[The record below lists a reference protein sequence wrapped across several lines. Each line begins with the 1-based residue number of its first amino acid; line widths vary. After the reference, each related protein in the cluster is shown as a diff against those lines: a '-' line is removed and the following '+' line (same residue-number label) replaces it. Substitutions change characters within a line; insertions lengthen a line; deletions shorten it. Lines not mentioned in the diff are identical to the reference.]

1 MKLNI
6 NIVGLT
12 HNDIEGGLPPI
23 CANGYGKAA
32 ETRV

>member
-12 HNDIEGGLPPI
+12 HNGLPPI